1 MRSPHARAAATAQ
14 RNDCGSVGGVAA
26 CNAGQ
31 EKFFPIKAMSTADR
45 AKKGVDNST
54 PESVAVQHDR
64 KSGAGRGFA
73 APLRE

>member
-1 MRSPHARAAATAQ
+1 MPRRYASDFRVYPPGGIA
-14 RNDCGSVGGVAA
+14 DVGGAR
-26 CNAGQ
+26 
-31 EKFFPIKAMSTADR
+31 P
-45 AKKGVDNST
+45 AKRGLPCECRVDNST